1 MILQAFFGEA
11 QTGLGYQFY
20 DKDGTLLGSR
30 VTTGIDSL
38 PEAGAYAIEV
48 TVPSDAAGIY
58 WSSDTSE
65 ASQALTPTTAAAS
78 ILDPLEVSTPSGS
91 SGLLSA
97 GFGTLAQLKAR
108 VLPAVMESYDEE
120 GEWDQDLKQI
130 GLAVAGTFNR
140 YCNRVFQRGVAVA
153 YDEEG
158 GMRSFVL
165 DRYPVES
172 VTALQLTTGGGT
184 SDVLSRIYLVK
195 PESGIVELD
204 GYLGCYRDRVTCT
217 YSGGYWLGEGDTAF
231 RNVVAAVA
239 AGVTQVTVTPP
250 DGFLAGHAVQA
261 TIQRISG
268 DGQLVLANLDN
279 TGDAAVV
286 TFTGAAVAAD
296 AFQVSVRF
304 EIPPAESLPDGAT
317 PLPGEIFETWVMQS
331 QAAMEHTNML
341 RGAGVQRSGES
352 VGQLPELEMLP
363 VVRGIL
369 DSYRR
374 HR

>member
-1 MILQAFFGEA
+1 MILQAFFGED

-20 DKDGTLLGSR
+20 DKDGTLLGTR

-78 ILDPLEVSTPSGS
+78 ILDPLDVATPGGS
-91 SGLLSA
+91 SGLLTA

-108 VLPAVMESYDEE
+108 ILPAVMESYDTE

-130 GLAVAGTFNR
+130 GLAVAESFNR

-153 YDEEG
+153 YDDEG
-158 GMRSFVL
+158 GVRSFVL

-172 VTALQLTTGGGT
+172 VTALQLTSGSGT
-184 SDVLSRIYLVK
+184 TDELSRVYLVK
-195 PESGIVELD
+195 PESGIVELT
-204 GYLGCYRDRVTCT
+204 GYLGTYRDRITCT
-217 YSGGYWLGEGDTAF
+217 YSGGYWLGEGDTAS

-250 DGFLAGHAVQA
+250 DEFLAGHAVQA
-261 TIQRISG
+261 SVERLSG
-268 DGQLVLANLDN
+268 DGQLVLANFDA
-279 TGDAAVV
+279 TGDDVVV
-286 TFTGAAVAAD
+286 TFTGAAVAD
-296 AFQVSVRF
+296 GAFQVNVRF
-304 EIPPAESLPDGAT
+304 EIPPSETLPSGAT
-317 PLPGEIFETWVMQS
+317 ALPNDLFEAWVMQS
-331 QAAMEHTNML
+331 QAAVEHLNTL
-341 RGAGVQRSGES
+341 RGASVQRPGKV
-352 VGQLPELEMLP
+352 VGSLTELELLP
-363 VVRGIL
+363 AVRQIL
-369 DSYRR
+369 QTYRR
-374 HR
+374 WR